1 MKQYRRFFL
10 TLLCICT
17 SFGVHGEDGVYIVR
31 PGDTL
36 YGIARKLSLSP
47 QELMTGNGI
56 KDPTALQVGQRLT
69 IPGTEKDLVSYTV
82 TRGDTLYGIARRY
95 GLGVDELVRINGIS
109 SESVLKV
116 GMVLRVPAPDE
127 NTEETRAVLTSAED
141 KKPEPDSADSSDLKN
156 NNLLWPHDGDRMNL
170 SGKLLGI
177 EIIGTAGDD
186 VVSVNTGNVVWVA
199 PYRGYGRLV
208 MVEGA
213 DNIIYAYGGNE
224 ETYVN
229 VGDRVSP
236 GTLLGKVGVHPIE
249 KRAKVFFFVYKDGK
263 PLDPL
268 KAPRG

>member
-1 MKQYRRFFL
+1 
-10 TLLCICT
+10 
-17 SFGVHGEDGVYIVR
+17 
-31 PGDTL
+31 
-36 YGIARKLSLSP
+36 
-47 QELMTGNGI
+47 
-56 KDPTALQVGQRLT
+56 
-69 IPGTEKDLVSYTV
+69 
-82 TRGDTLYGIARRY
+82 
-95 GLGVDELVRINGIS
+95 
-109 SESVLKV
+109 
-116 GMVLRVPAPDE
+116 
-127 NTEETRAVLTSAED
+127 
-141 KKPEPDSADSSDLKN
+141 
-156 NNLLWPHDGDRMNL
+156 MNL

-224 ETYVN
+224 ETFVH